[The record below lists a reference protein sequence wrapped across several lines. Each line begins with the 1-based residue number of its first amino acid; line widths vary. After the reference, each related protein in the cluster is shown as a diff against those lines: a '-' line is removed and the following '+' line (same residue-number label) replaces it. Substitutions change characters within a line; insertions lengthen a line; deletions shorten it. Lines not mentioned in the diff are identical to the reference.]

1 MTAHDLH
8 RTARRTHWAILV
20 GASASCAGNAEE
32 DVGAAPDRA
41 DTTAVIEAVIEADTS
56 LTGHVAD
63 TSRVPD

>member
-8 RTARRTHWAILV
+8 RTARRTLWAILV

-41 DTTAVIEAVIEADTS
+41 DTTAVVAADTS